1 MGRQGQECA
10 PVGWC
15 MPAKMPSY
23 KPGVE
28 CSTSCPVTCPA
39 DQVPSPTDYSQKGCP
54 LIPPPMCNAE
64 PAMRDAAPMVECP
77 LGVDQDGCHMGFT
90 CAAAGECPTP
100 QMPEFEFADM
110 PTTYA

>member
-1 MGRQGQECA
+1 M
-10 PVGWC
+10 
-15 MPAKMPSY
+15 
-23 KPGVE
+23 
-28 CSTSCPVTCPA
+28 T
-39 DQVPSPTDYSQKGCP
+39 YSDPNPPHTRSWKGCP